1 LQGIEQDFAERCK
14 SSVKD
19 LVLPSSG
26 AAIDFSNVEFER
38 DAFFQG
44 YLFSRKVLC
53 FNAVFSGGA
62 YFDRATFLSDTFFCR
77 TAFSI
82 GALLATWPSPVAFSS
97 SAQPSLAVPV
107 LAGRTFSAVFS
118 SIARSS
124 AGMLFFTT
132 RPPPQLASS
141 TQFSPDRPTLGK
153 PACLPSP
160 VFKVRGLRTWPTSAA
175 RPSPATLVLTA
186 RISPARPPFAAR
198 PFSGGAF
205 FDGAVFLS
213 SAEFRPQ
220 KISQKTYFTRFGGTA
235 SFVNAV
241 MKGETSFEE
250 AIFTSILRRQASSVH
265 CLARHQMASATER

>member
-1 LQGIEQDFAERCK
+1 MRRHVGNLSSRSGTPNSPDELQGIEQDFAERCK

-153 PACLPSP
+153 PALSSLACFQGAR
-160 VFKVRGLRTWPTSAA
+160 FKDLAHFGRAA
-175 RPSPATLVLTA
+175 
-186 RISPARPPFAAR
+186 
-198 PFSGGAF
+198 FSGDAR
-205 FDGAVFLS
+205 FDGAHFS
-213 SAEFRPQ
+213 R
-220 KISQKTYFTRFGGTA
+220 TA
-235 SFVNAV
+235 SFRGAA
-241 MKGETSFEE
+241 F
-250 AIFTSILRRQASSVH
+250 FRRG
-265 CLARHQMASATER
+265 LL